1 MLSRFLTAV
10 IRAYQLLLSPILPPA
25 CRFQPTCSEYS
36 IDAIR
41 RYGALK
47 GVAMAARRLL
57 KCHPWHPG
65 GYDPVV

>member
-36 IDAIR
+36 IEAIR